1 MERAAEVRWLA
12 DRKIDPSRR
21 ELASHGN
28 DPTIAIHGPVPLSK
42 TSPTAANLTMHN
54 RPPAPSDP
62 ATRPLLR
69 RRLLGA
75 GVAAMPLAWA
85 QAAGA
90 REDPTDAVTLE
101 HARSE
106 FEASRARL
114 IDIREAREH
123 AGGVARGAMLL
134 PMSQLAARLGEI
146 PTDPSQ
152 PVLLICHT
160 QNRSRAALKTLR
172 QRGMNHVRY
181 VEGGMSGWVRRGWPV
196 VPPPR
201 AEGRS
206 G

>member
-1 MERAAEVRWLA
+1 MTGPAGGPMERAAEVRWLA

-28 DPTIAIHGPVPLSK
+28 DPTIAIHGPVPRSK
-42 TSPTAANLTMHN
+42 ASSTADRSIMHN
-54 RPPAPSDP
+54 RPPAGSSP

-75 GVAAMPLAWA
+75 GVA
-85 QAAGA
+85 
-90 REDPTDAVTLE
+90 
-101 HARSE
+101 
-106 FEASRARL
+106 
-114 IDIREAREH
+114 
-123 AGGVARGAMLL
+123 RGAVLL

-160 QNRSRAALKTLR
+160 QNRSRAALKMLR

-181 VEGGMSGWVRRGWPV
+181 VEGGMSGWLRRGWPV